1 MIRSGWLA
9 SFIAFAEELNFTRAA
24 ARLHVSQPAF
34 HVQIRKLGE
43 ALGVTLYE
51 RVGRGLAL
59 TAKGRE
65 LLAFA
70 RETRDETN
78 AFLERLSGDGTPATT
93 VLAAGEGTL
102 LYVLGAALQA
112 HAAQGA
118 RLRIL
123 TRDRHGTLEALATR
137 EAHLGVAALEVVP
150 DGVRAT
156 SLRRAGM
163 VLAMRRGHRL
173 ARAARVHLRDLTG
186 ERLIVPPPEARHRQ
200 TLARVLGAAGIDWE
214 IALEATGWP
223 LMLEYTRLGAGLA
236 IVNDICRLPAGTVAV
251 PIPELPAID
260 YYLLESVG
268 RRRAASV
275 ESLRAVI
282 IEAFKR

>member
-1 MIRSGWLA
+1 MIRSEWLT
-9 SFIAFAEELNFTRAA
+9 SFIAFGEELSFTRAA
-24 ARLHVSQPAF
+24 ARLHISQPAF

-51 RVGRGLAL
+51 RSGRGLVL

-70 RETRDETN
+70 RENRDETD
-78 AFLERLSGDGTPATT
+78 AFLERLSGGGTLPAT

-102 LYVLGAALQA
+102 LYVLGPTLNA
-112 HAAQGA
+112 HAAQGG

-123 TRDRHGTLEALATR
+123 TRDREGTLEALATR
-137 EAHLGVAALEVVP
+137 EAHLGVAALDVVP

-156 SLRRAGM
+156 RLRRTGM
-163 VLAMRRGHRL
+163 VLAMPRGHHL
-173 ARAARVHLRDLTG
+173 ARAARVRLRDLAG

-200 TLARVLGAAGIDWE
+200 TLARVLGAAGITWE
-214 IALEATGWP
+214 IALEASGWP
-223 LMLEYTRLGAGLA
+223 LMLEYTRLGVGVA
-236 IVNDICRLPAGTVAV
+236 IVNDICRLPAGTTAV

-260 YYLLESVG
+260 YYVLEPAG
-268 RRRAASV
+268 RRRPASV
-275 ESLRAVI
+275 EAMRALI